1 MDYLDQPFPE
11 RIAFGARS
19 EPTWF
24 TDVAQTFGGYESTN
38 QNWSQVRHYFDVTF
52 AIRLAT
58 DYQAVRAHFHMARGR
73 AKKFRF
79 KDFLDYQ
86 ATTDPLTATATANVY
101 QCYKRYGSGS
111 NAYDR
116 IITRPIELTMTIFRT
131 RASVT
136 TDITGSST
144 IDDETGLVTV
154 TGHVGGDTYTW
165 TGEFDV
171 PCRYDVD
178 KLPAVAVN
186 KNPHADGDL
195 IVESGNVIIV
205 EVRDSE

>member
-1 MDYLDQPFPE
+1 MEYLDHAFPE

-24 TDVAQTFGGYESTN
+24 TDVAQTFGGYEATN
-38 QNWSQVRHYFDVTF
+38 QNWSQVRHRFDLSF
-52 AIRLAT
+52 AIRTAA
-58 DYQAVRAHFHMARGR
+58 DYQSVRAHFHMARGM

-86 ATTDPLTATATANVY
+86 ATTQPLTATATTNVY
-101 QCYKRYGSGS
+101 QCYKRYGTGAD
-111 NAYDR
+111 AYDR
-116 IITRPIELTMTIFRT
+116 IITRPVEITMSIFRT
-131 RASVT
+131 RSGST
-136 TDITGSST
+136 TNITGSST
-144 IDDETGLVTV
+144 IDDATGLVTV
-154 TGHVGGDTYTW
+154 TGHLSGDTYTW

-178 KLPAVAVN
+178 KLPAAAIN
-186 KNPHADGDL
+186 KNPNADGEL
-195 IVESGNVIIV
+195 YVESGNVMLV